1 MEICAPCSGFTE
13 TRVPASAMTYS
24 ENLRVGLLEISVAGG
39 TVGLS
44 IVVQVCEKNDEGAV
58 RSKLVFTLPD
68 NTTKTTDEIK
78 LTEQL

>member
-1 MEICAPCSGFTE
+1 
-13 TRVPASAMTYS
+13 VPASAMPDS

-58 RSKLVFTLPD
+58 RSKLVFTLS
-68 NTTKTTDEIK
+68 
-78 LTEQL
+78 